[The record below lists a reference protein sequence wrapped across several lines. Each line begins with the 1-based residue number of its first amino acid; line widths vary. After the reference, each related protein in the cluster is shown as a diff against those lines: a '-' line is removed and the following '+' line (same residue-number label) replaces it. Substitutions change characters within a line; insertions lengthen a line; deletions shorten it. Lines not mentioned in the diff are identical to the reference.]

1 MTTLSNQKPSIQDE
15 AVAAEK
21 INYSEEFKAK
31 VIEVYQSGMYPTA
44 VACAK
49 AYQINPNT
57 LYQWINRSRKQSA
70 DPETNA
76 ELSQLRKELNRLKQE
91 NQILK
96 KAAIYFASQAQ

>member
-1 MTTLSNQKPSIQDE
+1 MTTLNNQKPGIQNE
-15 AVAAEK
+15 PAVAEK
-21 INYSEEFKAK
+21 TSYSEEFKAK

-44 VACAK
+44 AECAK

-57 LYQWINRSRKQSA
+57 FYQWINRSRKKST

-76 ELSQLRKELNRLKQE
+76 ELSELRKELSRLKQE